1 VTRKETTLLRR
12 ILTAAAGLFALA
24 ALALPAAANAATPAC
39 TTTPAQ
45 DCGSQVNGYGYAL
58 TVTGRIGTNAYVTSV
73 LDSAATGRSDFT
85 ADQTTANPD
94 ERTFELSPDG
104 ARSGWCAAQ
113 LTGWKRLVLRRC
125 ANTRWQQFTGVNT
138 RDTSGTQ
145 WVNVNSHQTVQG
157 EGAGNA
163 FEAVT
168 TVTNVKGSYF
178 GFNAPGIAP

>member
-1 VTRKETTLLRR
+1 MRVAARR
-12 ILTAAAGLFALA
+12 RVGYFPRPTP
-24 ALALPAAANAATPAC
+24 PA
-39 TTTPAQ
+39 
-45 DCGSQVNGYGYAL
+45 
-58 TVTGRIGTNAYVTSV
+58 TV
-73 LDSAATGRSDFT
+73 
-85 ADQTTANPD
+85 
-94 ERTFELSPDG
+94 
-104 ARSGWCAAQ
+104 AQ

-125 ANTRWQQFTGVNT
+125 ANTRWQQWTGVNT